1 MTDLAA
7 PAGTRAAQ
15 PRAYTGASV
24 RKQDGDLFV
33 TGRATYIND
42 IDLRGMVHL
51 AVLRSPH
58 AHAEIRSI
66 DLTAARA
73 APGVLL
79 VLDGETA
86 SGLHAPI
93 PHFCDPAIFGGN
105 TVDCRCLAVERVVYA
120 GQPVAAIV
128 AERPQDAEAALEL
141 ITVDYAPLEPVVDAD
156 AAVDPRAPV
165 IHPGWPSNVVARLP
179 FTDGDVDGA
188 FATAPHVLRDE
199 IRLGRC
205 STQPIEP
212 RGYVADWD
220 PRARSLVFHG
230 ACQNPHPLRWMLAQ
244 SLGIPEPRVR
254 VVVPKLGGAFGLKM
268 HGHPEEVLVA
278 VASRLLGRP
287 VKWWEDR
294 SETLLIG
301 GREQTHRFE
310 VAFDSDGRLLGL
322 RNRFRANVGAIVPA
336 LGWAM
341 AAVTALA
348 FPAGYRLPAMEV
360 ESEIV
365 TTNKGPWNA
374 SRGYGKEATT
384 LVMERIMDLIARELD
399 LDPAEVRRR
408 NMIPADAFPYRTNTG
423 LNIDSGDYHGA
434 LAKVLELVGYDDL
447 RAEQERLRAVGRH
460 LGIGIGFEVTPEAGD
475 TLGSL
480 VGGFDSSTVR
490 LDPSG
495 TVTVLTGVTSP
506 GSGSDTGMAQ
516 LVADEL
522 GVALD
527 SIEVIQGDTAV
538 CPYGFGNFSGRSM
551 VVGGGSAVLAA
562 RDVRATLATA
572 AAGLLDIPIDDV
584 VIAGGA
590 ITSATDPSV
599 ESTVAQVAFAV
610 YTQAFAI
617 PGQPEPALESTR
629 VYRPENLSHEPDE
642 TGRMQPYPTYSAAV
656 HLSVVEVDVET
667 GVVALRRHGVVHDC
681 GTMINPRFVEGQM
694 EGAIAMGVGAA
705 LMEEQRFDA
714 SGTLRADR
722 FKTYLMPRASDLPMI
737 ETVHQVTPSP
747 FTLTGAKGAGEAG
760 VGGALAAVAN
770 AVNDAL
776 APLGA
781 TLHETPLTPPRIL
794 QAIAEAAA

>member
-1 MTDLAA
+1 VTDLAP
-7 PAGTRAAQ
+7 PALR
-15 PRAYTGASV
+15 PYTGTSV
-24 RKQDGDLFV
+24 RKHDGDLFV
-33 TGRATYIND
+33 TGRAEYIND
-42 IDLRGMVHL
+42 IELRGMVHL

-58 AHAEIRSI
+58 AHARIRSV

-73 APGVLL
+73 QPGVLL
-79 VLDGETA
+79 ALDGHAAAEH
-86 SGLHAPI
+86 HAPI
-93 PHFCDPAIFGGN
+93 PHFADPALFGGN
-105 TVDCRCLAVERVVYA
+105 TIDCRCLAVEHVFYA
-120 GQPVAAIV
+120 GQPVAAVV
-128 AERPQDAEAALEL
+128 AERMQDAEAALEA
-141 ITVDYAPLEPVVDAD
+141 IVVDYEVLEPVLDATE
-156 AAVDPRAPV
+156 AVDPRAPV
-165 IHPGWPSNVVARLP
+165 IHANWTSNIVATLP
-179 FTDGDVDGA
+179 FVDGDVEA
-188 FATAPHVLRDE
+188 ALQASPHVLRDE
-199 IRLGRC
+199 IRTGRC

-220 PRARSLVFHG
+220 PRKRSLTFHG

-244 SLGIPEPRVR
+244 SLGVPEPTVR
-254 VVVPKLGGAFGLKM
+254 IVVPKLGGAFGLKM
-268 HGHPEEVLVA
+268 HGHPEEVLVCI
-278 VASRLLGRP
+278 ASRLLGRP
-287 VKWWEDR
+287 VKWWEER

-301 GREQTHRFE
+301 GREQTHRVE
-310 VAFDSDGRLLGL
+310 VGFDAEGRLLAL
-322 RNRFRANVGAIVPA
+322 RDHFRANVGAIVPA

-348 FPAGYRLPAMEV
+348 FPAGYVLPAMEV
-360 ESEIV
+360 ESQIV

-384 LVMERIMDLIARELD
+384 LVMERIMDGIAGRLG

-434 LAKVLELVGYDDL
+434 LAKVLDLVGYDEL
-447 RAEQERLRAVGRH
+447 RVEQAARGNDPVR

-490 LDPSG
+490 MDPSG

-506 GSGSDTGMAQ
+506 GSGSDTGFTQ

-527 SIEVIQGDTAV
+527 AVEILQGDTAI

-551 VVGGGSAVLAA
+551 VVGGGSVVLAA
-562 RDVRATLATA
+562 RDVRATLVTA
-572 AAGLLDIPIDDV
+572 AAGLLEIDPDDV
-584 VIAGGA
+584 EIVGGVV
-590 ITSATDPSV
+590 TSAADPAV
-599 ESTVAQVAFAV
+599 RSTVAEIAYAV
-610 YTQAFAI
+610 YTQAFAL
-617 PGQPEPALESTR
+617 PGRPEPALESTR
-629 VYRPENLSHEPDE
+629 VYRPDNLSHQVDE
-642 TGRMQPYPTYSAAV
+642 TGRMQPYPTYSSAV
-656 HLSVVEVDVET
+656 HVSIVEVDTET
-667 GVVALRRHGVVHDC
+667 GVVNIRRHGVVHDC

-705 LMEEQRFDA
+705 LMEEQGFDA
-714 SGTLRADR
+714 AGVLTADR
-722 FKTYLMPRASDLPMI
+722 FKTYLMPRASDLPMV

-781 TLHETPLTPPRIL
+781 VVRDTPLTPPRIL
-794 QAIAEAAA
+794 RAIGEAGA